1 MEEKKTSIL
10 AVYKVLEEFSDE
22 NHPLTRTEITD
33 LIKKLYNITI
43 DRRTLYRNIEM
54 LINFGYDISD
64 YNENKI
70 GYYLKDRLFQHSEV
84 LLLCNAVHASHF
96 IPDKAS
102 KDLVNKLLSCQSR
115 YKRNDYFK
123 NVYLPNKKKK
133 DNKQF
138 LLNIEQISRAINEK
152 KVIKFNYTHYDIN
165 KKLVNTRD
173 DAYYRSPYF
182 LVVNGDRV
190 YMVGKG
196 KNHDSLSHFRVDR
209 MKDIELVDEYYLRLP
224 KNLDAYTYANNK
236 IYMFS
241 GDETGVTLRCDKKA
255 LDVIIDTFGKDV
267 MLADE
272 GETFTVYTKCGKED
286 IVKFC
291 LQYVESVELL
301 EPLSLRQEVRKVLL
315 DASNRY
321 QG

>member
-33 LIKKLYNITI
+33 LIEKQYNISI

-64 YNENKI
+64 YSENKI

-123 NVYLPNKKKK
+123 NVYLPNNKKK

-209 MKDIELVDEYYLRLP
+209 MKDIELVDEYYLRLS
-224 KNLDAYTYANNK
+224 KNLDAYAYANNK
-236 IYMFS
+236 IYMYS

-291 LQYVESVELL
+291 LQYVESVDLL
-301 EPLSLRQEVRKVLL
+301 EPLSLREEVRKVLL

>member
-33 LIKKLYNITI
+33 LIEKQYNITI

-123 NVYLPNKKKK
+123 NVYLPNNKKK

-152 KVIKFNYTHYDIN
+152 KVIKFNYTHYDMN
-165 KKLVNTRD
+165 KKLVNTRN

-196 KNHDSLSHFRVDR
+196 KNHESLSHFRVDR

-224 KNLDAYTYANNK
+224 KNLDAYAYANNK
-236 IYMFS
+236 IYMYS

-301 EPLSLRQEVRKVLL
+301 EPLSLREEVRKVLL

-321 QG
+321 QR

>member
-33 LIKKLYNITI
+33 LIEKQYNITI

-96 IPDKAS
+96 IHDKAS
-102 KDLVNKLLSCQSR
+102 KDLVNKLLSSQSR

-209 MKDIELVDEYYLRLP
+209 MKDIELCDEQYIRFP
-224 KNLDAYTYANNK
+224 KNIDAYSYANNK
-236 IYMFS
+236 IYMYS

>member
-123 NVYLPNKKKK
+123 NVYLPNNKKK

-152 KVIKFNYTHYDIN
+152 KVIKFTYTHYDIN

>member
-33 LIKKLYNITI
+33 LIEKQYNITI

-102 KDLVNKLLSCQSR
+102 KDLVNKLLSSQSR

-123 NVYLPNKKKK
+123 NVYLPNNKKK

-209 MKDIELVDEYYLRLP
+209 MKDIELVDDYYLRLP
-224 KNLDAYTYANNK
+224 KNTDAYTYANNK
-236 IYMFS
+236 IYMYS
-241 GDETGVTLRCDKKA
+241 GDETGVTLRCKKEV

-291 LQYVESVELL
+291 LQYVESVDLL
-301 EPLSLRQEVRKVLL
+301 EPLSLREEVRKVLL

-321 QG
+321 QR

>member
-1 MEEKKTSIL
+1 M
-10 AVYKVLEEFSDE
+10 
-22 NHPLTRTEITD
+22 
-33 LIKKLYNITI
+33 
-43 DRRTLYRNIEM
+43 
-54 LINFGYDISD
+54 
-64 YNENKI
+64 
-70 GYYLKDRLFQHSEV
+70 
-84 LLLCNAVHASHF
+84 
-96 IPDKAS
+96 
-102 KDLVNKLLSCQSR
+102 
-115 YKRNDYFK
+115 
-123 NVYLPNKKKK
+123 PNNKKK

-165 KKLVNTRD
+165 KKLVNTREEP
-173 DAYYRSPYF
+173 YYRSPYF

-196 KNHDSLSHFRVDR
+196 KNHDSLSHFRADR

-224 KNLDAYTYANNK
+224 KNLDAYAYANNK
-236 IYMFS
+236 IYMYS

-255 LDVIIDTFGKDV
+255 LDVIIDTFGKYV

-291 LQYVESVELL
+291 LQYVESVDLL
-301 EPLSLRQEVRKVLL
+301 EPLSLREEVRKVLL

>member
-33 LIKKLYNITI
+33 LIEKQYNITI

-152 KVIKFNYTHYDIN
+152 KVIKFTYTHYDIN

-190 YMVGKG
+190 YMVGRG

-224 KNLDAYTYANNK
+224 KNLDAYAYANNK
-236 IYMFS
+236 IYMYS
-241 GDETGVTLRCDKKA
+241 GDETGVRLRCDKKA

>member
-33 LIKKLYNITI
+33 LIKKQYNITI

-152 KVIKFNYTHYDIN
+152 KVIKFTYTHYDIN

-190 YMVGKG
+190 YMVGRG

-241 GDETGVTLRCDKKA
+241 GDETGVRLRCDKKA

>member
-33 LIKKLYNITI
+33 LIEKQYNITI

-123 NVYLPNKKKK
+123 NVYLPNNKKK

-209 MKDIELVDEYYLRLP
+209 MKNTELVDEYYLRLP
-224 KNLDAYTYANNK
+224 KNLDAYAYANNK
-236 IYMFS
+236 IYMYS

-291 LQYVESVELL
+291 LQYVETVELL
-301 EPLSLRQEVRKVLL
+301 EPLSLREEVRKVLL

>member
-33 LIKKLYNITI
+33 LIEKQYNITI

-123 NVYLPNKKKK
+123 NVYLPNNKKK

-224 KNLDAYTYANNK
+224 KNLDAYAYANNK
-236 IYMFS
+236 IYMYS

-291 LQYVESVELL
+291 LQCVETVELL
-301 EPLSLRQEVRKVLL
+301 EPLSLREEVRKVLL

>member
-33 LIKKLYNITI
+33 LIEKQYNITI

-123 NVYLPNKKKK
+123 NVYLPNNKKK

-190 YMVGKG
+190 YMVGRG

-224 KNLDAYTYANNK
+224 KNLDAYAYANNK
-236 IYMFS
+236 IYMYS
-241 GDETGVTLRCDKKA
+241 GDETGVRLRCDKKA

>member
-22 NHPLTRTEITD
+22 NHPLTRTEIID
-33 LIKKLYNITI
+33 LIEKQYNITI

-123 NVYLPNKKKK
+123 NVYLPNNKKK

-165 KKLVNTRD
+165 KKLVNTRE

-209 MKDIELVDEYYLRLP
+209 MKNIELVDEYYLRLP
-224 KNLDAYTYANNK
+224 KNLDAYAYANNK
-236 IYMFS
+236 IYMYS

-267 MLADE
+267 MLKDE

-291 LQYVESVELL
+291 LQYVETVELL
-301 EPLSLRQEVRKVLL
+301 EPLSLREEVRKVLL

>member
-22 NHPLTRTEITD
+22 NHPLTRTEINN
-33 LIKKLYNITI
+33 LIEKQYNITI

-123 NVYLPNKKKK
+123 NVYLPNNKKK

-165 KKLVNTRD
+165 KKLVNTREEP
-173 DAYYRSPYF
+173 YYRSPYF
-182 LVVNGDRV
+182 LVVNGDRA

-224 KNLDAYTYANNK
+224 KNLDAYAYANNK
-236 IYMFS
+236 IYMYS

-301 EPLSLRQEVRKVLL
+301 EPLYLRQEVRKVLL

>member
-33 LIKKLYNITI
+33 LIEKQYNITI

-123 NVYLPNKKKK
+123 NVYLPNNKKK

-224 KNLDAYTYANNK
+224 KNLDAYAYANNK
-236 IYMFS
+236 IYMYS

-291 LQYVESVELL
+291 LQYVETVELL
-301 EPLSLRQEVRKVLL
+301 EPLSLREEVRKVLL

-321 QG
+321 QR

>member
-1 MEEKKTSIL
+1 MEEKKISIL

-33 LIKKLYNITI
+33 LIEKQYNITI

-123 NVYLPNKKKK
+123 NVYLPNNKKK

-152 KVIKFNYTHYDIN
+152 KVIRFNYTHYDMN

-196 KNHDSLSHFRVDR
+196 KNHESLSHFRVDR

-224 KNLDAYTYANNK
+224 KNLDAYAYANNK
-236 IYMFS
+236 IYMYS

>member
-33 LIKKLYNITI
+33 LIEKQYNITI

-152 KVIKFNYTHYDIN
+152 KVIKFTYTHYDIN

-190 YMVGKG
+190 YMVGRG

-241 GDETGVTLRCDKKA
+241 GDETGVRLRCDKKA
-255 LDVIIDTFGKDV
+255 LDFIIDTFGKDV

>member
-33 LIKKLYNITI
+33 LIEKQYNITI

-102 KDLVNKLLSCQSR
+102 KDLVNKLLSNQSR

-152 KVIKFNYTHYDIN
+152 KVIKFTYTHYDIN

-224 KNLDAYTYANNK
+224 KNLDAYAYANNK
-236 IYMFS
+236 IYMYS

-291 LQYVESVELL
+291 LQYVESVDLL

-321 QG
+321 QR

>member
-33 LIKKLYNITI
+33 LIKKQYNITI

-138 LLNIEQISRAINEK
+138 LYNIEQISKAISEK
-152 KVIKFNYTHYDIN
+152 KVIKFDYTHYDMN
-165 KKLVNTRD
+165 KKLVNTRVEP
-173 DAYYRSPYF
+173 YYRSPYF

-190 YMVGKG
+190 YMVGRG

-241 GDETGVTLRCDKKA
+241 GDETGVRLRCDKKA

>member
-33 LIKKLYNITI
+33 LIEKQYNITI

-123 NVYLPNKKKK
+123 NVYLPNNKKK

-224 KNLDAYTYANNK
+224 KNLDAYAYANNK
-236 IYMFS
+236 IYMYS
-241 GDETGVTLRCDKKA
+241 GDETGVRLRCDKKA

-301 EPLSLRQEVRKVLL
+301 EPLSLREEVRKVLL

>member
-33 LIKKLYNITI
+33 LIEKQYNITI

-96 IPDKAS
+96 IPEKDS
-102 KDLVNKLLSCQSR
+102 KDLVNKLLSSQSR
-115 YKRNDYFK
+115 HKRNDYFK
-123 NVYLPNKKKK
+123 NVYLPNNKKK

-138 LLNIEQISRAINEK
+138 LLNIEQISKAINEK
-152 KVIKFNYTHYDIN
+152 KVIKFNYTHYDMN
-165 KKLVNTRD
+165 KKLVNIRN

-224 KNLDAYTYANNK
+224 KNLDAYAYANNK
-236 IYMFS
+236 IYMYS

-272 GETFTVYTKCGKED
+272 GETFIVYTKCGKED

-291 LQYVESVELL
+291 LQYVESVDLL
-301 EPLSLRQEVRKVLL
+301 EPLSLREEIRKVLL

>member
-33 LIKKLYNITI
+33 LIEKQYNITI

-152 KVIKFNYTHYDIN
+152 KVIKFTYTHYDIN

-190 YMVGKG
+190 YMVGRG

-224 KNLDAYTYANNK
+224 KNLDAYTYVNNK

-272 GETFTVYTKCGKED
+272 GETFTVYTKCGNED

>member
-152 KVIKFNYTHYDIN
+152 KVIKFTYTHYDIN

-209 MKDIELVDEYYLRLP
+209 MKDIKLVDEYYLRLP

-236 IYMFS
+236 IYMYS
-241 GDETGVTLRCDKKA
+241 GDETVVTLRCDKKA

-286 IVKFC
+286 IVKFA
-291 LQYVESVELL
+291 LQYVESIELL

>member
-33 LIKKLYNITI
+33 LIEKQYNITI

-123 NVYLPNKKKK
+123 NVYLPNNKKK

-165 KKLVNTRD
+165 KKLVNTREEP
-173 DAYYRSPYF
+173 YYRSPYF

-224 KNLDAYTYANNK
+224 KNLDAYAYANNK
-236 IYMFS
+236 IYMYS

-267 MLADE
+267 MLKDE

-291 LQYVESVELL
+291 LQYVESVDLL
-301 EPLSLRQEVRKVLL
+301 EPLSLREEVRKVLL

>member
-33 LIKKLYNITI
+33 LIKKQYNITI

-138 LLNIEQISRAINEK
+138 LLNIEQISKAISEK
-152 KVIKFNYTHYDIN
+152 KVIKFDYTHYDMN
-165 KKLVNTRD
+165 KKLVNTRVEP
-173 DAYYRSPYF
+173 YYRSPYF

-190 YMVGKG
+190 YMVGRG

-241 GDETGVTLRCDKKA
+241 GDETGVRLRCDKKA

>member
-33 LIKKLYNITI
+33 LIEKQYNITI

-152 KVIKFNYTHYDIN
+152 KVIKFTYTHYDIN

-224 KNLDAYTYANNK
+224 KNLDAYAYANNK
-236 IYMFS
+236 IYMYS
-241 GDETGVTLRCDKKA
+241 DDETGVTLRCDKKA

>member
-33 LIKKLYNITI
+33 LIEKQYNITI

-123 NVYLPNKKKK
+123 NVYLPNNKKK

-165 KKLVNTRD
+165 KKLVNTREEP
-173 DAYYRSPYF
+173 YYRSPYF

-196 KNHDSLSHFRVDR
+196 KNHDSLSHFRADR

-224 KNLDAYTYANNK
+224 KNLDAYAYANNK
-236 IYMFS
+236 IYMYS
-241 GDETGVTLRCDKKA
+241 GDETGVRLRCDKKA

>member
-33 LIKKLYNITI
+33 LIEKQYNITI

-236 IYMFS
+236 IYMYS

-272 GETFTVYTKCGKED
+272 GETLTVYTKCGKED

>member
-33 LIKKLYNITI
+33 LIKKQYNITI

-190 YMVGKG
+190 YMVGRG

-241 GDETGVTLRCDKKA
+241 GDETGVRLRCDKKA

>member
-33 LIKKLYNITI
+33 LIEKQYNITI

-123 NVYLPNKKKK
+123 NVYLPNNKKK

-152 KVIKFNYTHYDIN
+152 KVIKFNYTHYDMN
-165 KKLVNTRD
+165 KKLVNTRN

-196 KNHDSLSHFRVDR
+196 KNHESLSHFRVDR

-224 KNLDAYTYANNK
+224 KNLDAYAYANNK
-236 IYMFS
+236 IYMYS

-301 EPLSLRQEVRKVLL
+301 EPLSLREEVRKVLL

>member
-33 LIKKLYNITI
+33 LIEKQYNITI

-123 NVYLPNKKKK
+123 NVYLPNKNKK

>member
-33 LIKKLYNITI
+33 LIEKQYNITI

-123 NVYLPNKKKK
+123 NVYLPNNKKK

-165 KKLVNTRD
+165 KKLVNTREEP
-173 DAYYRSPYF
+173 YYRSPYF

-196 KNHDSLSHFRVDR
+196 KNHDSLSHFRADR

-224 KNLDAYTYANNK
+224 KNLDAYAYANNK
-236 IYMFS
+236 IYMYS
-241 GDETGVTLRCDKKA
+241 GDETGVRLRCDKKA

-291 LQYVESVELL
+291 LQYVETVELL
-301 EPLSLRQEVRKVLL
+301 EPLSLREEVRKVLL

>member
-33 LIKKLYNITI
+33 LIEKQYNITI

-123 NVYLPNKKKK
+123 NVYLPNNKKK

-196 KNHDSLSHFRVDR
+196 KNHDSLSHFRADR

-224 KNLDAYTYANNK
+224 KNLDAYAYANNK
-236 IYMFS
+236 IYMYS

-301 EPLSLRQEVRKVLL
+301 EPLSLREEVRKVLL

-321 QG
+321 QR

>member
-33 LIKKLYNITI
+33 LIEKQYNITI

-123 NVYLPNKKKK
+123 NVYLPNNKKK

-224 KNLDAYTYANNK
+224 KNLDAYAYANNK
-236 IYMFS
+236 IYMYS

-291 LQYVESVELL
+291 LQYVETVELL
-301 EPLSLRQEVRKVLL
+301 EPLSLREEVRKVLL

>member
-33 LIKKLYNITI
+33 LIEKQYNITI

-123 NVYLPNKKKK
+123 NVYLPNNKKK

-224 KNLDAYTYANNK
+224 KNLDAYAYANNK
-236 IYMFS
+236 IYMYS

-301 EPLSLRQEVRKVLL
+301 EPLSLREEVRKVLL

>member
-33 LIKKLYNITI
+33 LIEKQYNITI

-123 NVYLPNKKKK
+123 NVYLPNNKKK

-152 KVIKFNYTHYDIN
+152 KVIKFDYTHYDIN

-209 MKDIELVDEYYLRLP
+209 MKDIELVDDNYLRLP
-224 KNLDAYTYANNK
+224 KNLDAYAYANNK
-236 IYMFS
+236 IYMYS

-272 GETFTVYTKCGKED
+272 GETFTVYAKCGKED

-321 QG
+321 QR

>member
-84 LLLCNAVHASHF
+84 LLLCNAVHASNF

-123 NVYLPNKKKK
+123 NVYLPNNKKK

-152 KVIKFNYTHYDIN
+152 KVIKFTYTHYDIN

-236 IYMFS
+236 IYMYS

>member
-33 LIKKLYNITI
+33 LIKKQYNITI

-115 YKRNDYFK
+115 YKRNVYFK
-123 NVYLPNKKKK
+123 NVYLPNNKKK

-224 KNLDAYTYANNK
+224 KNLDAYAYANNK
-236 IYMFS
+236 IYMYS